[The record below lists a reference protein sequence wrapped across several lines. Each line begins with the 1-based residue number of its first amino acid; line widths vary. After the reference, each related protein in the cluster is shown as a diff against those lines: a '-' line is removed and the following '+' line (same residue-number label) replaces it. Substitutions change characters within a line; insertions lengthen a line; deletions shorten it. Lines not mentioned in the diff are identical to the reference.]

1 VRSDVVSTPP
11 GRSACPE
18 PGSLSQ
24 CFQRLS
30 YLAWT
35 KKTLFLEFGPG
46 WTRGNRDTSLQTSA
60 PGEVW
65 IPHCAPHTGSSLY
78 IKMGKDTLQVFYLC
92 SLAQGDSWKNKC
104 VILSPVSRILVR
116 LNWQD
121 LLHIPIQ
128 EKLLMVPTILCSV
141 YYQVYGEASKVQ
153 EDTQLKEVIPRNST
167 FRFMPDGEYDGSKRL
182 PLQTDTMLR
191 VTVACIWGGL
201 IRNSFQFDKE
211 VPVQLDK
218 LNRASLLKECSSNW
232 WLHSSRMVSIGSY
245 FKWRV
250 TRLQSDT
257 VESSMTSPEGS
268 SQVHHML
275 YVLSQKVNRGK
286 THVTLQEGGTLIK
299 LPTKE
304 N

>member
-1 VRSDVVSTPP
+1 MKVSKGQLNGFRGKWDPMWSVHPP

-104 VILSPVSRILVR
+104 FKLDSVTGSRILLR
-116 LNWQD
+116 LTWQN
-121 LLHIPIQ
+121 LLHIHIQ
-128 EKLLMVPTILCSV
+128 EKLLRILTISYLLQCV
-141 YYQVYGEASKVQ
+141 
-153 EDTQLKEVIPRNST
+153 
-167 FRFMPDGEYDGSKRL
+167 L
-182 PLQTDTMLR
+182 P
-191 VTVACIWGGL
+191 
-201 IRNSFQFDKE
+201 
-211 VPVQLDK
+211 
-218 LNRASLLKECSSNW
+218 SLW
-232 WLHSSRMVSIGSY
+232 
-245 FKWRV
+245 
-250 TRLQSDT
+250 
-257 VESSMTSPEGS
+257 
-268 SQVHHML
+268 
-275 YVLSQKVNRGK
+275 
-286 THVTLQEGGTLIK
+286 
-299 LPTKE
+299 
-304 N
+304 